1 MNSVLLAPASC
12 RLVRLFAAAIIG
24 GLALAT
30 NAAPPDTIDRVKP
43 SVVAVG
49 TFQPDR
55 RPQFEFRG
63 SGFAIGDG
71 TLIATNAHVAAKVL
85 DGERFET
92 YAIAIP
98 QNGRA
103 AVREVRKIAVD
114 LEHDLAILKLTDGR
128 PLPALSLSETAT
140 ARNGEFF
147 LFTGFP
153 IGSVLGLTPVTHRA
167 MLSAITPIALPRPDT
182 AQLDPATVKRL
193 ASDVFGIYQLDA
205 TAYPGNS
212 GSPLYNETTGE
223 VVGIVN
229 MVFVKGTKENVLSQ
243 PSGISY
249 AIPANYLVNLLRTI
263 K

>member
-1 MNSVLLAPASC
+1 MISVLLALAC
-12 RLVRLFAAAIIG
+12 RRLGRSMATLAIG
-24 GLALAT
+24 SMALAAY
-30 NAAPPDTIDRVKP
+30 AAPSDTIDRVKP

-71 TLIATNAHVAAKVL
+71 TMIATNAHVAAKVL

-92 YAIAIP
+92 YAVAIP
-98 QNGRA
+98 MEGRA

-114 LEHDLAILKLTDGR
+114 LEHDLAILKLTGGR
-128 PLPALSLSETAT
+128 PLPALPLSETPA
-140 ARNGEFF
+140 ARDGEFF

-167 MLSAITPIALPRPDT
+167 MLSATTPIALPRPDT
-182 AQLDPATVKRL
+182 AQLDPITVKRL
-193 ASDVFGIYQLDA
+193 ASEVFGIYQLDA

-212 GSPLYNETTGE
+212 GSPLYNEATGD
-223 VVGIVN
+223 VIGIVN

-249 AIPANYLVNLLRTI
+249 AIPSNYLVNLLRTI